1 MVFNAMNSS
10 IQVRLCSALEPCL
23 RLLARIMLRSGI
35 GYAQFVDLAKTA
47 FVEEALGDRDSRGR
61 GTNLS
66 RVAIRTGISRK
77 EVSRIKSLLS
87 ARRIERQSADAELN
101 ESGHA
106 ARVLQLW
113 HADKRFVDEFGCPR
127 DLPFGGEGASFSSL
141 VKAAGGDVP
150 PGAVRAELIDAAA
163 AVEIDHGVLKAMKR
177 YFVPADVGEDLL
189 VGFTHFV
196 LPVLAGLAR
205 NTERNCDQPFIQRL
219 AYSDRLTTAALPLF
233 REISQSRASSFLQ
246 GMDDWL
252 SANESTVDS
261 HELGHHRVGI
271 GVFYYEATQP
281 PPDTRSPLDL
291 PDQSEVEG

>member
-1 MVFNAMNSS
+1 MNNS
-10 IQVRLCSALEPCL
+10 IQDRLCSALEPCL

-35 GYAQFVDLAKTA
+35 GYTQFVDLAKTA
-47 FVEEALGDRDSRGR
+47 FVEEALGDRDTRGR
-61 GTNLS
+61 ATNLS

-87 ARRIERQSADAELN
+87 AQQVEKQSVSAESN
-101 ESGHA
+101 NSGHA

-113 HADKRFVDEFGCPR
+113 HADKRFVDELGCPR
-127 DLPFGGEGASFSSL
+127 DLPFGGEGPSFSSL

-163 AVEIDHGVLKAMKR
+163 VVEIDNGSLKPLKR

-196 LPVLAGLAR
+196 LPVLSGLAH

-252 SANESTVDS
+252 STNESSVDS
-261 HELGHHRVGI
+261 REQGHHRVGI
-271 GVFYYEATQP
+271 GVFYYEGNQAP
-281 PPDTRSPLDL
+281 RSTDFT
-291 PDQSEVEG
+291 